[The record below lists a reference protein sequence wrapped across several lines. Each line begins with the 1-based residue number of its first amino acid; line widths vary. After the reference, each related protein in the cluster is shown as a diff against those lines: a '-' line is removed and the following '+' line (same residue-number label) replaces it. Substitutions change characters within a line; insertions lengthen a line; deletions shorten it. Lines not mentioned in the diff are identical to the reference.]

1 MEDNVNMISQMNDG
15 IIEFNKNLNQT
26 DLLMGGI
33 GDTLKTITTWVG
45 AGAISLGFKD
55 MVSSLMKINEE
66 ATKSAVIL
74 GKKAFGKDLK
84 QNIKDISQNIVD
96 LQKEIGVSTEKAKEL
111 TNAFL
116 KARITENLHD
126 ATAAAA
132 MFERATGATT
142 DNIVDMYNEMY
153 HGAKMSTESVNSVM
167 ASLSKVQHTAG
178 LTEKGMNAV
187 TKEAGRMAV
196 QLRGFGATDKQIQNM
211 TVSLGK
217 YASSM
222 EKVGVSAQ
230 EATAWVQEL
239 TNPDNIEK
247 NVGLYAQMGIS
258 MSDALSG
265 NFDAM
270 QSGEQEFAQ
279 RIVDMGPIAGA
290 AYAKQFG
297 YSYSKAMKT
306 MNLED
311 AGPIDTDPQED
322 AMKSLKEASEEVLG
336 ITGKISKLFNQIKGN
351 ILKFGPAIL
360 AGVAV
365 IFALIKSKILGKAKK
380 TLTSTVSE
388 SIQNGV
394 QDGLKN
400 LNGAKVGAGLT
411 GLFKRNFDKANKSGG
426 GYDKTGD
433 LLGIHKTL
441 SASGAK
447 PGSNFS
453 DTFSIYNAQVK
464 KARQENANAELMQIT
479 QSKIAR
485 GKMYDEEIENT
496 KRLMEKLDP
505 NSKEYKKLSDRV
517 GWMESNANSRGY
529 RTSAEQMFLQ
539 GDKTKATQTIA
550 LQELS
555 AKKTDAKSQLLK
567 NQERKNEIE
576 SALRMAKNNKVG
588 SREYE
593 DAMAKLVK
601 ETGKDFNEL
610 SGVVKRSNG
619 TLSSFAKELGDSGED
634 FVKLGDS
641 IKQANE
647 DIKNIEDKE
656 NLIKNTA
663 VTEPDTSLGG
673 RIKSKFKN
681 GFAKVSNNFEDWKM
695 RNGGGSFKKALGNSA
710 GRVAI
715 KGLSG
720 LGKLAKSIGKLGLK
734 FGVFG
739 LLMKLLQPL
748 ITQIKEKLAPTL
760 ETLQTSIGDLFN
772 SPDMQ
777 NLINNIADFAKDLVP
792 ALVDIAK
799 AFMPVII
806 AILKPLLNLFIKLV
820 NALLPP
826 IVWILGQLL
835 KFSGKIIEGL
845 GHLPGLHALQDVG
858 RSINKSGADMVNLY
872 AAMKENKKS
881 IDENTDTVKSST
893 EDKAAEM
900 RVASKYGSTT
910 LIERGAAI
918 GNTDSAK
925 TTAAVEK
932 STNALIENNL
942 STEQRAEEQKN
953 LDEAILKGNF
963 DIQKAVNLI
972 LDKLTGIS
980 GFIPVEVK
988 K

>member
-336 ITGKISKLFNQIKGN
+336 ITGKISKWFQQIKGN
-351 ILKFGPAIL
+351 ILQFGPAIL

-365 IFALIKSKILGKAKK
+365 VFALLKSKILGKAKK

-411 GLFKRNFDKANKSGG
+411 GLFKRNFDKANKSGS

-464 KARQENANAELMQIT
+464 KARQENANAELMQIA

-485 GKMYDEEIENT
+485 GKMYEEEIENT

-505 NSKEYKKLSDRV
+505 NSKEYKKLGDRV
-517 GWMESNANSRGY
+517 DWMESNSKSY
-529 RTSAEQMFLQ
+529 KTSAEKMFLQ
-539 GDKTKATQTIA
+539 GDRTKATQTMA

-555 AKKTDAKSQLLK
+555 AKKTDVKSQLSK
-567 NQERKNEIE
+567 NVERKNEIE

-610 SGVVKRSNG
+610 SGVVEKSNG
-619 TLSSFAKELGDSGED
+619 TLTSFAEGLGDSGKE
-634 FVKLGDS
+634 FVELGNNINKANAE
-641 IKQANE
+641 IKR
-647 DIKNIEDKE
+647 IEHKE
-656 NLIKNTA
+656 NFINNAA

-673 RIKSKFKN
+673 RIKSKWNN
-681 GFAKVSNNFEDWKM
+681 GIAKISNNFEDWKM
-695 RNGGGSFKKALGNSA
+695 RNGGGSFKRALGNSA

-720 LGKLAKSIGKLGLK
+720 LGKLAKSIGKIGLK

-826 IVWILGQLL
+826 ILWILGQLL

-858 RSINKSGADMVNLY
+858 KSINQSGADMVNLS
-872 AAMKENKKS
+872 ATMKENKKS
-881 IDENTDTVKSST
+881 VDENTDTVKSST

-932 STNALIENNL
+932 STNALIESNL